1 MDPLK
6 DAAGAIVLL
15 FMLLGALDLF
25 VMGAIMIASG
35 IVSGPAGAI
44 VAGGILLALGAGLL
58 VAFRRG
64 LRRGDDQ

>member
-6 DAAGAIVLL
+6 NAAGAIVLL

-35 IVSGPAGAI
+35 IVGGPAGAI

-64 LRRGDDQ
+64 LRRSDDQ